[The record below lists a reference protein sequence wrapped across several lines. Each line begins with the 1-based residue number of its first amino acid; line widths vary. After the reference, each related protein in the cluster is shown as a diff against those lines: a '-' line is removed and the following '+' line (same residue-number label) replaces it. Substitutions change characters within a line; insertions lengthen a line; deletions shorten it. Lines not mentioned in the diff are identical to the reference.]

1 MAAKISSRGSA
12 AASEIRVYIQ
22 DDNHDKEN
30 IEDQDNIEKISSEES
45 VNSQELEETP
55 QKKKRRITK
64 RSSVKKGN
72 AARLSNDLI
81 LRLIEEYEA
90 RPCLWEAILHVV
102 FTFVSRKSLELA
114 AHVTLLVRLP
124 VNYSIINYHKL
135 LWPFDHVND
144 DDSLERILTR
154 A

>member
-1 MAAKISSRGSA
+1 MAAKSSSRGSA

-55 QKKKRRITK
+55 QKKKRITK

-72 AARLSNDLI
+72 AARWSNDLI
-81 LRLIEEYEA
+81 LRLIAFVAINSYFYKLVS
-90 RPCLWEAILHVV
+90 REAILV
-102 FTFVSRKSLELA
+102 FTFYA
-114 AHVTLLVRLP
+114 
-124 VNYSIINYHKL
+124 
-135 LWPFDHVND
+135 
-144 DDSLERILTR
+144 ER
-154 A
+154 AWN